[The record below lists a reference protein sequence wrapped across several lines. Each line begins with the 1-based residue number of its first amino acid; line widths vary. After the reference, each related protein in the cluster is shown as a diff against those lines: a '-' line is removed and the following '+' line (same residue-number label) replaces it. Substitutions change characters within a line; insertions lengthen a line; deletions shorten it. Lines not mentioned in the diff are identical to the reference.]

1 MCRCL
6 FTDIDSNLLACSI
19 PWISFRDNSNST
31 LASGDATVM
40 QPTVSSN
47 QLTNESAR
55 TVVGDG
61 AVGNSSLLIS
71 CTTTDCLSEHVPT
84 EFGNYAVTV
93 M

>member
-1 MCRCL
+1 
-6 FTDIDSNLLACSI
+6 
-19 PWISFRDNSNST
+19 
-31 LASGDATVM
+31 M
-40 QPTVSSN
+40 QPTASSN

-61 AVGNSSLLIS
+61 VVGNSSLLIS